1 MDILYMTTKI
11 KGDDYLRRVITKNL
25 TPKMAWNQLVSTS
38 EEIFISNYR
47 ADRPPITDIKKMCK
61 VYAEELPII
70 FEYEKILFSDKQLK
84 EIEKL
89 LTEHL
94 ESYIIDKGG
103 IDKLELLT
111 EAELDAMALQD
122 HEIIMEGL
130 ANRLGTTREKLSEAM
145 KKNK

>member
-1 MDILYMTTKI
+1 MTTKI

-89 LTEHL
+89 LTKHL
-94 ESYIIDKGG
+94 EGYIADKGG
-103 IDKLELLT
+103 INKIELLT
-111 EAELDAMALQD
+111 EVELDAMAD
-122 HEIIMEGL
+122 
-130 ANRLGTTREKLSEAM
+130 M
-145 KKNK
+145 KYT

>member
-1 MDILYMTTKI
+1 MDILYTRTKI
-11 KGDDYLRRVITKNL
+11 KGDDYLRKAITNL
-25 TPKMAWNQLVSTS
+25 TPRKTWDLYVSTS
-38 EEIFISNYR
+38 EEIFISNYM
-47 ADRPPITDIKKMCK
+47 AEKTPIADIKKMCEA
-61 VYAEELPII
+61 YAGELPII

-84 EIEKL
+84 EIKKL

-94 ESYIIDKGG
+94 EGYIVEKGG

-111 EAELDAMALQD
+111 EAELDKMTDID

-145 KKNK
+145 KKDK

>member
-1 MDILYMTTKI
+1 MTTKI